1 MNSTGRLSAKGS
13 SDAAE
18 WAAKRKQQMERARQL
33 KEERKSGGLSSAS
46 GGGSVFKNAGQD
58 FVHRNRK
65 NTTTRSEVETMGDD
79 IKPRDD
85 SPGC

>member
-1 MNSTGRLSAKGS
+1 MKIATSLTVILNMNSTGRLSQKAS
-13 SDAAE
+13 NDAAD
-18 WAAKRKQQMERARQL
+18 WAARRKEQMERARLL

-65 NTTTRSEVETMGDD
+65 NSINGRSQ
-79 IKPRDD
+79 
-85 SPGC
+85 